1 MVRRCLITTAD
12 ERTWPVN
19 KPVVFLGEWCK
30 KYSRKHVWQA
40 RISQMVNYHWRDRE
54 KLAIENEIDEAE
66 LDNKQ
71 RQKISTMAMRAL
83 ERQRKS

>member
-1 MVRRCLITTAD
+1 M
-12 ERTWPVN
+12 
-19 KPVVFLGEWCK
+19 
-30 KYSRKHVWQA
+30 A
-40 RISQMVNYHWRDRE
+40 RILVVDDEDIVRFTLRKILVRAGHTVSKLELDRE